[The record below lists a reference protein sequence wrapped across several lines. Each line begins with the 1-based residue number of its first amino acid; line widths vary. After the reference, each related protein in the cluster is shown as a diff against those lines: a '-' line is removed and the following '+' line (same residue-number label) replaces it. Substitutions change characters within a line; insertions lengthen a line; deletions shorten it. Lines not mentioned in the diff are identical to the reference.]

1 MGQLVAKSAKMANEG
16 ENLDRIYE
24 NIDSLGEV
32 DTVREGAVNEE
43 DSILSEVRQTANEVV
58 ELMVESVRV
67 QKEILRALHRNGE
80 RLDHIISITGN
91 NLTGKDS
98 NMNKVTSPEIVA
110 NPKKSDRV
118 MCHRCRRIGH
128 IRKECPFKY
137 RGNGW

>member
-1 MGQLVAKSAKMANEG
+1 MGDRGEG
-16 ENLDRIYE
+16 SERVYE
-24 NIDSLGEV
+24 NIESLGEV
-32 DTVREGAVNEE
+32 DSIRNSAVNEK

-80 RLDHIISITGN
+80 RLDHIISITGS

-118 MCHRCRRIGH
+118 MCYRCRRIGH

>member
-80 RLDHIISITGN
+80 RLDHIISITGSIPTGQDN
-91 NLTGKDS
+91 NII
-98 NMNKVTSPEIVA
+98 TSPEIIA
-110 NPKKSDRV
+110 NPKKGDRV
-118 MCHRCRRIGH
+118 RCYKCERIGH
-128 IRKECPFKY
+128 IRRYCPLS
-137 RGNGW
+137 